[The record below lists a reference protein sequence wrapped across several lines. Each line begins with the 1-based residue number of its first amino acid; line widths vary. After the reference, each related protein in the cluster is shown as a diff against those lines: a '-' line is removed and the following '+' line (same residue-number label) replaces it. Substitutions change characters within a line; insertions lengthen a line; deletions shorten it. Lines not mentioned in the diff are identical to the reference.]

1 MQLIQTLFAI
11 FLLHLIHLQIMILQR
26 IYLVM
31 TDQVFEYY
39 LELISKL
46 LQKLT
51 PRTFTF
57 NSLN

>member
-1 MQLIQTLFAI
+1 
-11 FLLHLIHLQIMILQR
+11 
-26 IYLVM
+26 M